1 VRPEASGRALTT
13 GSCIYIPGL
22 GYCHKDFCGISLK
35 LIIFDGYI
43 VDGNC
48 RVEISNL
55 CTFIRVFA
63 ASIISHLDTK
73 PVQSFKN

>member
-1 VRPEASGRALTT
+1 MASHSNVYHLK
-13 GSCIYIPGL
+13 GL
-22 GYCHKDFCGISLK
+22 
-35 LIIFDGYI
+35 